1 MATFKVVL
9 ERTDT
14 ITKYAE
20 ITVEAATADEARQQI
35 ANDLDVDLGAYDDE
49 LEPVEDGVGEITI
62 KEVDSQDERI
72 TQFPRAVAGRAY

>member
-14 ITKYAE
+14 ITKQAE
-20 ITVEAATADEARQQI
+20 IVVEVANESEAQQQI
-35 ANDLDVDLGAYDDE
+35 RGDLEVDPGAYDDD

-62 KEVDSQDERI
+62 RVESQNEER
-72 TQFPRAVAGRAY
+72 TQFPRAVAGGRH

>member
-1 MATFKVVL
+1 MAKFEVVL

-20 ITVEAATADEARQQI
+20 ITVEAANADEARQQI
-35 ANDLDVDLGAYDDE
+35 TNDLEVDPGTYDDD

-62 KEVDSQDERI
+62 KVENQHER
-72 TQFPRAVAGRAY
+72 TQFPRPVARRAY